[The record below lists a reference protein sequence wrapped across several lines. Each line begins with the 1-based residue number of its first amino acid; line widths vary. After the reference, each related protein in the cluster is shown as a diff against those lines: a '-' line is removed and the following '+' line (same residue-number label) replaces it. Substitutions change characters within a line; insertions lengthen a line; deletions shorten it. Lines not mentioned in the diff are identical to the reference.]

1 MISVLTFNDLN
12 VNMWKVFEKDGIWTT
27 SSSGWIIFEHLT
39 LTGAWLLIKLHKL
52 TEIVCQNSDPEFA
65 ELLNRVCVGEQT
77 QSDIAAIHVMTDTD
91 ISHWSKSF
99 HIIYDKSFG
108 W

>member
-1 MISVLTFNDLN
+1 MLTCEKFL
-12 VNMWKVFEKDGIWTT
+12 KKTVFGQLP
-27 SSSGWIIFEHLT
+27 SSGWIIFEHLT
-39 LTGAWLLIKLHKL
+39 LNDAWLLIKLHKL

-91 ISHWSKSF
+91 ISHWPKSF